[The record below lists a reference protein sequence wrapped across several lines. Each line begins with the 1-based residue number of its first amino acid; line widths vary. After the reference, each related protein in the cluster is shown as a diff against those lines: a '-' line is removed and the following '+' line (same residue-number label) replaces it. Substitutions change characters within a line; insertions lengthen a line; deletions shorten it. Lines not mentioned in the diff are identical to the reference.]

1 LLLRIRSLTPPVLL
15 SLRNTFRNKAR
26 LTFTLVTLTLSGAM
40 FIGVF
45 STRASLSSQI
55 DQVARYLDFD
65 AAIGVPR
72 GSIRT
77 TVERE
82 AHRIPGVAVV
92 ESFAV
97 ETATLE
103 FVGETESEEL
113 ELFGVPYDAKTID
126 PLMIDGR
133 WLQADEIQG
142 VVVNED
148 LTGVE
153 PSVRVGSE
161 ITIKVGPKEQA
172 FIVVGVVSKH
182 LSGPRVYMTPMM
194 FGRMTNRYNQVDTVR
209 VRLNPDQLS
218 GPAFQDQLGEQLE
231 MRFENAG
238 ISTSTSIT
246 HYAIFGDFTDV
257 FDIILIVLLIMA
269 ALLAVVGGLGLTG
282 TLSINVLERT
292 REIGVMR
299 AVGASNQSVRGV
311 ILIEGVVVGFISWVL
326 GALLSGP
333 AGWAL
338 AGAVVTAI
346 LNADLSYQYSF
357 PGLLIWLAV
366 VGLIGVIASLGPAE
380 RAASLTV
387 REVLDYE

>member
-1 LLLRIRSLTPPVLL
+1 
-15 SLRNTFRNKAR
+15 
-26 LTFTLVTLTLSGAM
+26 M

-45 STRASLSSQI
+45 STRASLASQI
-55 DQVARYLDFD
+55 DQVARYLNFD
-65 AAIGVPR
+65 AAIAVPR
-72 GSIRT
+72 GSMRM

-82 AHRIPGVAVV
+82 AHRIPGVTVV
-92 ESFAV
+92 ESFSV
-97 ETATLE
+97 ETATLQ
-103 FVGETESEEL
+103 FDGETESEEL
-113 ELFGVPYDAKTID
+113 ELLGVPYDAKTID
-126 PLMIDGR
+126 PLLIDGR
-133 WLQADEIQG
+133 WLRADEVQG

-153 PSVRVGSE
+153 ATVTVGSE
-161 ITIKVGPKEQA
+161 ITIKTGLKEQD
-172 FIVVGVVSKH
+172 FVVVGIVSKH
-182 LSGPRVYMTPMM
+182 LSGPRVYMTPPM
-194 FGRMTNRYNQVDTVR
+194 FGRLTNRFNQVDTVR
-209 VRLNPDQLS
+209 VRFNSEQLS
-218 GPAFQDQLGEQLE
+218 SPALQDQLGEQLE
-231 MRFENAG
+231 TRFENSG
-238 ISTSTSIT
+238 VSSSQSTT

-257 FDIILIVLLIMA
+257 FDIILIVLIIMA

-299 AVGASNQSVRGV
+299 AVGASNRSVRGV
-311 ILIEGVVVGFISWVL
+311 ILIEGVVVGFVSWVL

-366 VGLIGVIASLGPAE
+366 VGLIGVVASLGPAE